1 MDYSEF
7 KCKWI
12 DPASLCNIADETR
25 NKYWPE
31 SKLPVNTE
39 EMELY
44 VKLGETGRLG
54 GYGRKGCTILGEHA
68 SPGNDLVFSGV
79 S

>member
-12 DPASLCNIADETR
+12 DPVSIWNIADQTR

-31 SKLPVNTE
+31 SKLQITITQLLRFVEFICQGQMQIDFFLNSSTNHFN
-39 EMELY
+39 
-44 VKLGETGRLG
+44 ETYL
-54 GYGRKGCTILGEHA
+54 I
-68 SPGNDLVFSGV
+68 
-79 S
+79 